1 MKIPELATGGA
12 LPLTGKWACTV
23 TVASGA
29 VTQLSFTTPVPL
41 AEATTEDLLQ
51 AMAIALTRLNL
62 INREKIAA
70 NTSGQVY
77 SINGLNQPASFAPTA
92 YRPAGDFT
100 PAIDL
105 STDIGSV
112 TSAATF
118 DEGGAVSIAISGT
131 LDRDQKVVE
140 FVPVVDVV

>member
-1 MKIPELATGGA
+1 MKLPELATGGA
-12 LPLTGKWACTV
+12 LPLSGKWACSV

-29 VTQLSFTTPVPL
+29 VTQIAFTTPVPL
-41 AEATTEDLLQ
+41 ADALVEDLVQ
-51 AMAIALTRLNL
+51 SMAIALTRLNL
-62 INREKIAA
+62 VNREVIAA
-70 NTSGQVY
+70 NTTGEVY
-77 SINGLNQPASFAPTA
+77 SVNGVSQAASFAPTA
-92 YRPAGDFT
+92 YRPAGDFA

-118 DEGGAVSIAISGT
+118 DEGGAVSITITGT